1 MDNTQQNKERFSKIL
16 LDTQRENIDYLL
28 QDLEEDGFFEAPASA
43 QGHGAYPGGLLEHS
57 LNVYDAAMAT
67 RQSMIELRPD
77 IEDQLQPESIALA
90 ALLHDVCKTDFYK
103 RIKRKKRNAIGIFE
117 EVETYEIHDENFP
130 IGHGEKTE
138 IMLLRSGI
146 DLSEDEMC
154 AIRWHMGPWNL
165 SRDDEKFYR
174 QAHRNTPLPGL
185 IHVADTLASAI
196 IERPGKKI

>member
-103 RIKRKKRNAIGIFE
+103 RIKRKKRNEIGIFE
-117 EVETYEIHDENFP
+117 EVETYEIHD
-130 IGHGEKTE
+130 
-138 IMLLRSGI
+138 
-146 DLSEDEMC
+146 
-154 AIRWHMGPWNL
+154 
-165 SRDDEKFYR
+165 
-174 QAHRNTPLPGL
+174 
-185 IHVADTLASAI
+185 
-196 IERPGKKI
+196 

>member
-103 RIKRKKRNAIGIFE
+103 RIKRKKRNEIGISV
-117 EVETYEIHDENFP
+117 EVETYEIHDENFH
-130 IGHGEKTE
+130 IGHGEKSV

>member
-43 QGHGAYPGGLLEHS
+43 QGHGAYPGGLLAHS

-103 RIKRKKRNAIGIFE
+103 RIKRKKRNEIGIFE

-130 IGHGEKTE
+130 IGHGEKSV

-154 AIRWHMGPWNL
+154 AIRWHMGFSGNEDSRLVGQALEQYPLAFAL
-165 SRDDEKFYR
+165 S
-174 QAHRNTPLPGL
+174 
-185 IHVADTLASAI
+185 VADMEATYFL
-196 IERPGKKI
+196 EGEEKGT